1 MGDGHKRSLT
11 SCYDT
16 LAQMGVDVPLLKER
30 IDDII
35 IKTIIAGQPH
45 LAHLYRTS
53 QPDDLENSMCFEILG

>member
-11 SCYDT
+11 SCYET
-16 LAQMGVDVPLLKER
+16 LGQMGVDVPLLKER